1 MEIYPGNSHQ
11 ERKAQTQQQPEER
24 KKLDK
29 VITGTVKTRKKSAFQ
44 QAVEDN
50 ASKAKQY
57 ILHDVIIPTIK
68 NAITKTVEVLVWG
81 DDRRSKQNG
90 AKVSYGS
97 FYDSRY
103 ASSTTQS
110 RPEPRASFNY
120 DDIIF
125 NTRGEAEYVRSQLDD
140 IMATYGMVRIADLY
154 DLVGLSCDYTHNNY
168 GWTNIRNA
176 EIRPTRDGYL
186 LAMPRAIPLK

>member
-11 ERKAQTQQQPEER
+11 ERKGQQQPEER

-29 VITGTVKTRKKSAFQ
+29 VISGTVKTRKKSAFQ
-44 QAVEDN
+44 QAVSDN
-50 ASKAKQY
+50 ARKAKQY

-81 DDRRSKQNG
+81 EDRRTKQSG

-97 FYDSRY
+97 YYDSRY
-103 ASSTTQS
+103 DRPAS
-110 RPEPRASFNY
+110 RPEPRTSFNY

-125 NTRGEAEYVRSQLDD
+125 DTRGEAEYVRSQLDD
-140 IMATYGMVRIADLY
+140 VMATYGMVRVADLY

>member
-1 MEIYPGNSHQ
+1 MEVYPGNSHK
-11 ERKAQTQQQPEER
+11 ERKEQVQQEER

-29 VITGTVKTRKKSAFQ
+29 VISGNVKTRKKNAFQ
-44 QAVEDN
+44 QAVSDN

-81 DDRRSKQNG
+81 DDRRSKSAG
-90 AKVSYGS
+90 SKVSYGS
-97 FYDSRY
+97 YYNDRFNQQ
-103 ASSTTQS
+103 QS
-110 RPEPRASFNY
+110 RPEPRTNGFNY

-125 NTRGEAEYVRSQLDD
+125 DTRGEAEYVRSQLDD
-140 IMATYGMVRIADLY
+140 VMATYGMVRVSDLY
-154 DLVGLSCDYTHNNY
+154 DLVGLTCDYTYNNY

>member
-11 ERKAQTQQQPEER
+11 ERKAPQQPEER

-29 VITGTVKTRKKSAFQ
+29 VISGTVKTRKKSPFQ
-44 QAVEDN
+44 QVVSDN
-50 ASKAKQY
+50 ANKAKQY

-81 DDRRSKQNG
+81 DDRRPKQNG
-90 AKVSYGS
+90 SKVSYAS
-97 FYDSRY
+97 YYDSRY
-103 ASSTTQS
+103 DRPQP
-110 RPEPRASFNY
+110 RPEPRTSFNY

-125 NTRGEAEYVRSQLDD
+125 DTRGEAEYVRSQLDD
-140 IMATYGMVRIADLY
+140 VMATYGMVRVADLY